1 MSVPSPQYLSDSSRT
16 DRIGTKPD
24 RRDNAKQNE
33 KRQHNELSELKRR
46 LGLRW
51 SDYFQRRYFFER
63 LHDPDEHIKIER
75 DHGGDHV
82 DPPPGAGE
90 VTRVTR
96 INGDREHQ
104 QRYDANAN
112 RWRETMERKKE
123 ARHARQHGS
132 NQEPLGPTVEAFA
145 SEHAKQ
151 NDQAGKNSDQADQH
165 VNYCVYVQYHG
176 LPITFFS
183 ASNVTSRLRDSRTCS
198 LFLFPL
204 LMMSR
209 SPDKLR
215 RLVSFM
221 DSDR

>member
-1 MSVPSPQYLSDSSRT
+1 M
-16 DRIGTKPD
+16 
-24 RRDNAKQNE
+24 
-33 KRQHNELSELKRR
+33 KRKE
-46 LGLRW
+46 
-51 SDYFQRRYFFER
+51 
-63 LHDPDEHIKIER
+63 
-75 DHGGDHV
+75 
-82 DPPPGAGE
+82 
-90 VTRVTR
+90 
-96 INGDREHQ
+96 
-104 QRYDANAN
+104 
-112 RWRETMERKKE
+112 E
-123 ARHARQHGS
+123 ARHTGHHSGDQKPS
-132 NQEPLGPTVEAFA
+132 GPSIKAF
-145 SEHAKQ
+145 SGEQAKQ
-151 NDQAGKNSDQADQH
+151 DDQAGKNSDQADQH